1 LVQRK
6 TVVRKGE
13 AATLNSRYTRWLY
26 DKNSHERERERERES
41 VPGTSL
47 WELNITFLEAVSFLC
62 LRGCIE
68 KWKQERKFQ
77 RELERERERERES
90 PWKAK

>member
-47 WELNITFLEAVSFLC
+47 
-62 LRGCIE
+62 
-68 KWKQERKFQ
+68 
-77 RELERERERERES
+77 
-90 PWKAK
+90 